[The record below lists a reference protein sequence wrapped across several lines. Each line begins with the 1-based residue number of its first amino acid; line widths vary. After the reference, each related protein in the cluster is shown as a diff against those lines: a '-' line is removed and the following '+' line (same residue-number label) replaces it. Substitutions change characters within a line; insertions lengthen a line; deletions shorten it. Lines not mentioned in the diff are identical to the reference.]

1 MENLGTTIRK
11 SREELALKT
20 YELARGV
27 GISSAYI
34 TQIEKH
40 GKLPSPIV
48 MKRIS
53 EVLCDEQ
60 LFDMYLKIKYPVVYG
75 KANQREIGSVF
86 NITNGVLMD
95 EIGKMRKILER
106 IEKRIN

>member
-34 TQIEKH
+34 TQIEKD

-75 KANQREIGSVF
+75 KANKREIGPVF
-86 NITNGVLMD
+86 NTTNEALME

>member
-11 SREELALKT
+11 SREELALKV

-34 TQIEKH
+34 TQIEKD

-75 KANQREIGSVF
+75 KANKREIGPVF
-86 NITNGVLMD
+86 NTTNEALME